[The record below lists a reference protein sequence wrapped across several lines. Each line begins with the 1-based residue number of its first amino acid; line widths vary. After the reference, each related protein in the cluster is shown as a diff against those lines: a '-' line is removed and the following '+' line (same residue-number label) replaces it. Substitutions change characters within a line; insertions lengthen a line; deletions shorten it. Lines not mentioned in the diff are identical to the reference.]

1 MAVSRRS
8 RMALA
13 ALVAASTALATTGCM
28 RPRADV
34 LSPAAIALLA
44 PSIRDIVPLTAP
56 PGAGVTI
63 RGSGFPPD
71 RTLDV
76 GMGVPGSPFQ
86 VLVQTRSNT
95 LGEVHAVVQV
105 PAWAEPGRGH
115 VFVLVSGGG
124 VPPAVSDLFWVAA
137 PVEGSR
143 FPRGDDP

>member
-1 MAVSRRS
+1 MPESRRS
-8 RMALA
+8 RLALA
-13 ALVAASTALATTGCM
+13 VVMAASAALPAGCL
-28 RPRADV
+28 RARADV
-34 LSPAAIALLA
+34 LSPAAIALLS
-44 PSIRDIVPLTAP
+44 PSIREIVPLTAP
-56 PGAGVTI
+56 PGGGVTI
-63 RGSGFPPD
+63 RGSGFPAD

-86 VLVQTRSNT
+86 VLVQTRSNA

-137 PVEGSR
+137 PVGGSR
-143 FPRGDDP
+143 FPGGGDR